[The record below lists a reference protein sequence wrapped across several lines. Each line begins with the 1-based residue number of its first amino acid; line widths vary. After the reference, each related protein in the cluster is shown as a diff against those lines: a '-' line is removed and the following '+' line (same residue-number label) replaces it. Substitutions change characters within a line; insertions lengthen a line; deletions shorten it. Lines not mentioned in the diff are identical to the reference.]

1 MVSIFWAFFCKYFF
15 VILFMLFFYV
25 SMVSISL
32 VFLSIPSLIFGNS
45 LFCLHGHHFFLS
57 VFWGAVSFE
66 SFFRGRHVIWVTF
79 FAVFFAVRNSFF
91 NIFNIIFSQLR
102 EEYAF
107 NTLWVWCPREIQRWI
122 SPFSQFANN
131 ARALK
136 QEIIK
141 RFFHSQTDGFLRF
154 RDLRIML
161 SKQRNHKEGSI
172 IHNLWIMRLS
182 TIEEI
187 IKRFYHFQTSLQAR
201 AVEGN

>member
-1 MVSIFWAFFCKYFF
+1 MVILYFVSMVIIFFVSFLGGSIFW
-15 VILFMLFFYV
+15 VIFSGSACYL
-25 SMVSISL
+25 
-32 VFLSIPSLIFGNS
+32 
-45 LFCLHGHHFFLS
+45 GH
-57 VFWGAVSFE
+57 
-66 SFFRGRHVIWVTF
+66 F

-107 NTLWVWCPREIQRWI
+107 NTMWVWCPREIQRWI

-161 SKQRNHKEGSI
+161 SQQRNHKEGSI

-201 AVEGN
+201 AIEGN